1 MFWFGRIFW
10 IFFSEVVGGEMFKAS
25 ESNLYW
31 ILIWGRGLWKLFHKS
46 TANLGTHS
54 VSELDKVVFLSL
66 LLLFLPPLSCIYV
79 SLKIWKKPACNSI
92 LYSLFLQLDVQ
103 SVLPV
108 SWEDN
113 QAACLLPGCSELL
126 QPAKKTLW
134 DFVQNSKKLNIYLPS
149 YNLCSMGLIWKVPR
163 LKGQV
168 SFQTVFHNDISLHF
182 TMSCFL
188 ENETSQQWCT

>member
-1 MFWFGRIFW
+1 M
-10 IFFSEVVGGEMFKAS
+10 
-25 ESNLYW
+25 N
-31 ILIWGRGLWKLFHKS
+31 
-46 TANLGTHS
+46 
-54 VSELDKVVFLSL
+54 KVVFLSL
-66 LLLFLPPLSCIYV
+66 QLPFLPPLSCSYV
-79 SLKIWKKPACNSI
+79 SLKIWKKKPACNSI
-92 LYSLFLQLDVQ
+92 PYSLFLQLDVQ

-113 QAACLLPGCSELL
+113 QAACLLPGHSELL
-126 QPAKKTLW
+126 QSAKKTLW

-168 SFQTVFHNDISLHF
+168 SLQTVFHNDISLHF

-188 ENETSQQWCT
+188 ENEPVTVTHLNKLSELCHGPVFSYIVLSFV

>member
-1 MFWFGRIFW
+1 M
-10 IFFSEVVGGEMFKAS
+10 S
-25 ESNLYW
+25 
-31 ILIWGRGLWKLFHKS
+31 LWKSGK
-46 TANLGTHS
+46 N
-54 VSELDKVVFLSL
+54 
-66 LLLFLPPLSCIYV
+66 
-79 SLKIWKKPACNSI
+79 PACNSI
-92 LYSLFLQLDVQ
+92 PYSLFLQSDVQ

-149 YNLCSMGLIWKVPR
+149 YNLCIMGLIWKVPR

-168 SFQTVFHNDISLHF
+168 SFQTVSQWYIIALYHVLLSRKWNTNCSDAPKEITWTVSWSSLQ
-182 TMSCFL
+182 L
-188 ENETSQQWCT
+188 CTCTFYLNLL